1 MPYIA
6 DHVYGPHLDAKELA
20 LQLVDVV
27 AIRPEIELCY
37 LGFSTTCFELL
48 ENRHHEDPSWSR
60 FDTSTAPAHVGLG
73 GGGGGGVDV
82 TDDESDNDD
91 DHEEDDDVNN
101 PDPAGDPSSEDPED
115 SESDGADGSAGESD
129 EESLESEKQRPI
141 LKLREILFY
150 DDKVSIFKARH
161 GRL

>member
-6 DHVYGPHLDAKELA
+6 DHVYGHHLDAKELA

-27 AIRPEIELCY
+27 AIRPEIEICY

-48 ENRHHEDPSWSR
+48 ENRHHEDSSWSR
-60 FDTSTAPAHVGLG
+60 FDTSTAPAHASP
-73 GGGGGGVDV
+73 GGVDV
-82 TDDESDNDD
+82 TDDDSDNDD
-91 DHEEDDDVNN
+91 DNEEDDDDVNN
-101 PDPAGDPSSEDPED
+101 SDPAADPASEDPED
-115 SESDGADGSAGESD
+115 SDSDAADGSIEESD
-129 EESLESEKQRPI
+129 EDSLESEKQRPI

>member
-6 DHVYGPHLDAKELA
+6 DHVYGHQVNAKELA

-37 LGFSTTCFELL
+37 MAFSTTCFELL
-48 ENRHHEDPSWSR
+48 ENRHIDEPSWSR
-60 FDTSTAPAHVGLG
+60 FDTSIAPVQAGP
-73 GGGGGGVDV
+73 DV
-82 TDDESDNDD
+82 NDEHTDGEGYHDEADDQNNGADPTTSPNSDESDESGSD
-91 DHEEDDDVNN
+91 
-101 PDPAGDPSSEDPED
+101 A
-115 SESDGADGSAGESD
+115 SESSADESD
-129 EESLESEKQRPI
+129 KEQSEIESQRPT